1 MNATKVS
8 NKEHEVTME
17 LDSQVQPLP
26 CKVAAEKRQVII
38 KKGMR
43 LTGDLPFQNNLNV
56 VFVVVVIGQNKA
68 KFDS

>member
-26 CKVAAEKRQVII
+26 CKVAAEK
-38 KKGMR
+38 KAGDYKEGDEANWR
-43 LTGDLPFQNNLNV
+43 LAFSKQLKCGLCCCCHRSN
-56 VFVVVVIGQNKA
+56 
-68 KFDS
+68 

>member
-1 MNATKVS
+1 M
-8 NKEHEVTME
+8 
-17 LDSQVQPLP
+17 
-26 CKVAAEKRQVII
+26 II

-56 VFVVVVIGQNKA
+56 VFVVVVIGQIKA

>member
-26 CKVAAEKRQVII
+26 CKVAAEK
-38 KKGMR
+38 KGR
-43 LTGDLPFQNNLNV
+43 
-56 VFVVVVIGQNKA
+56 
-68 KFDS
+68 